1 MKHLNAIMTGLI
13 AVFILLSLTMF
24 TVDQRQNAI
33 VFQLGEII
41 DVKKQP
47 GLYFKVPLLQNVRFF
62 DTRIL
67 TLTSP
72 EPER

>member
-13 AVFILLSLTMF
+13 AAFILLSLTVF

-47 GLYFKVPLLQNVRFF
+47 GLYFKADDLLAPVEAR
-62 DTRIL
+62 
-67 TLTSP
+67 
-72 EPER
+72 